1 MELRLPA
8 PCLIVLVGPAGSG
21 KTTWSSK
28 TFSDTEIVSSDRLR
42 AMVGAGEDDQSAG
55 TVAFALLEQI
65 IAERVRRRLTTVIDT
80 LGFDRESRRRWVA
93 LAHAAPVPA
102 FAVVFDTP
110 PAEIRR
116 RNSVRLRAL
125 PKGVLDR
132 QITRFKAVR
141 AEIEDDGFDQI
152 LTEQPIA
159 VVAPGIVAAGSTTEP
174 DARRPGGHSFG
185 LVLNRFAW
193 DAGQGPIAEQ
203 LAAIAHRAEV
213 AGFRDIWVMDHF
225 RQIPRI
231 GREWEDI
238 PEAYVTLSYLA
249 GVTSRIRLG
258 ALVTAVGH
266 RHPVVLGKML
276 ASLDVLSGGRANLGL
291 GIGWDRAEHEAYGIP
306 FPSTAA
312 RYDRLEDT
320 LLMLPLLWGKGSPSY
335 QGSTFS
341 AAKLTCYPRPIQERI
356 PILIGGSGEK
366 VTLRLVARYA
376 DACNLF
382 GRPEVIRH
390 KVEILRRHC
399 SDLGRDPEQI
409 EVTHLVD
416 LMTASDRQALR
427 ARVDRLRGR
436 NVPAEVF
443 VARHNAGTVDDQ
455 LAHIGAYRDAGA
467 SHSMVVLPDVHL
479 DGSIESFAQVIAN
492 LAGT

>member
-21 KTTWSSK
+21 KSTWSAR

-55 TVAFALLEQI
+55 TVAFGLLEQI
-65 IAERVRRRLTTVIDT
+65 VAERLRRRLTTVIDT
-80 LGFDRESRRRWVA
+80 LGLDRENRRRWVA
-93 LAHAAPVPA
+93 LAHAARVPA

-116 RNSVRLRAL
+116 RNSERPRPL

-132 QITRFKAVR
+132 QITRFEKVR
-141 AEIEDDGFDQI
+141 AEIEEDGFDQT

-159 VVAPGIVAAGSTTEP
+159 VVAPGIVAAGSASGP
-174 DARRPGGHSFG
+174 DGGRPGGHSFG
-185 LVLNRFAW
+185 LVVNRFDW
-193 DAGQGPIAEQ
+193 DRGQGSMAEQ
-203 LAAIAHRAEV
+203 LAAIAHRAEI
-213 AGFRDIWVMDHF
+213 AGFRDMWVMDHF

-266 RHPVVLGKML
+266 RHPVVLGKMV

-291 GIGWDRAEHEAYGIP
+291 GIGWDRAEHEGYGIP
-306 FPSTAA
+306 FPTTAA
-312 RYDRLEDT
+312 RYDLLEDT
-320 LLMLPLLWGKGSPSY
+320 LVMLPLLWGKGSPSFE
-335 QGSTFS
+335 GSTFS
-341 AAKLTCYPRPIQERI
+341 AAKLTCYPRPLQERI
-356 PILIGGSGEK
+356 PILVGGSGEK

-382 GRPEVIRH
+382 GRPEVVRH
-390 KVEILRRHC
+390 KVEALHRHC
-399 SDLGRDPEQI
+399 SELGRDPGQI

-416 LMTASDRQALR
+416 LMTAPDRGALR
-427 ARVDRLRGR
+427 ARVERLRGR

-443 VARHNAGTVDDQ
+443 IARHNAGTVDDQ
-455 LAHIGAYRDAGA
+455 LAHISAYRAAGA
-467 SHSMVVLPDVHL
+467 THSMVVLPDVHL
-479 DGSIESFAQVIAN
+479 DGSIETFAEVIAK